1 MICLPVQDEGVELSE
16 LPPTPAEFTRV
27 HIQGQFDHD
36 ASVYIGPRPRS
47 SMGSATNG

>member
-1 MICLPVQDEGVELSE
+1 MPISVQGEGVELSE

-36 ASVYIGPRPRS
+36 ACIYIGPRPRS
-47 SMGSATNG
+47 NMGSATHG